1 MRTKSIQKQVKSIS
15 INKVGIMFHVELMA
29 SFLDLMSKQA
39 RLNAAVSMF
48 LFKSTA
54 SQEKVTQQLQL

>member
-1 MRTKSIQKQVKSIS
+1 
-15 INKVGIMFHVELMA
+15 MFHVELMA
-29 SFLDLMSKQA
+29 FSFLDLMSKQA

-54 SQEKVTQQLQL
+54 SQKKVTQKLQL